1 MDESEL
7 LEELITR
14 EIEQTEKKM
23 KNTDQRENKYTP
35 KIDMLNWILDDI
47 EGDD

>member
-1 MDESEL
+1 MDESGV

-14 EIEQTEKKM
+14 EIEQTKNGM
-23 KNTDQRENKYTP
+23 KNTDQRVP

-47 EGDD
+47 EEED